1 MRYPTLIA
9 LFVPVLIGLP
19 AIASEWPTGGRD
31 HFVQDCKT
39 GAKSQ
44 IAPEKL
50 ARYCDCAA
58 EEIGNDLSS
67 AELKQLDTQ
76 KTPLPELTQK
86 RMEQAS
92 ASCLSQ
98 LND

>member
-9 LFVPVLIGLP
+9 LFVPVLISLP
-19 AIASEWPTGGRD
+19 AIASEWPAGGRD
-31 HFVQDCKT
+31 HFIQECKA

-44 IAPEKL
+44 VAPEKL

-58 EEIGNDLSS
+58 DHIDDDLSS
-67 AELKQLDTQ
+67 AELKQLGTQ

-86 RMEQAS
+86 RMEQVS
-92 ASCLSQ
+92 AACLSQ